1 MVSIAAADLLN
12 VWERGRAEPPY
23 ARALHLL
30 AAALPDATFESI
42 ADWGLGRRDATL
54 LALRE
59 QLFGD
64 RFNAVA
70 TCPECEARLEM
81 DFSTADIRADYATD
95 ELPPVKHVHD
105 GHVYMVRLRPLTTR
119 DILEVAADPVQDNL
133 MRRVTLEARRDGE
146 SAPVGELPPDVMA
159 DCTRT
164 IFECDPQADVQLAL
178 TCPECGH
185 RWDALFDITTYLWSE
200 VETWAA
206 RTLRE
211 VHLLASVY
219 GWTESEIL
227 SLSSTRRRAYLQMA
241 AG

>member
-12 VWERGRAEPPY
+12 VWERARAEPPY
-23 ARALHLL
+23 ARALRLL
-30 AAALPDATFESI
+30 AAALPDANYESV
-42 ADWGLGRRDATL
+42 ANWGLGRRDAAL
-54 LALRE
+54 LSLRE

-81 DFSTADIRADYATD
+81 DFRTADIRVDYATD
-95 ELPPVKHVHD
+95 ELPPVNHVHD
-105 GHVYMVRLRPLTTR
+105 GHVYTVRLRPVTTR
-119 DILEVAADPVQDNL
+119 DIVEVAADPAQDSLVQ
-133 MRRVTLEARRDGE
+133 RVTLGARRDGE
-146 SAPVGELPPDVMA
+146 PVPVGELPPDVMA

-164 IFECDPQADVQLAL
+164 ILECDPQADVQLAL

-185 RWDALFDITTYLWSE
+185 RWDALFDIAAYLWSE

-211 VHLLASVY
+211 IHLLASAY
-219 GWTESEIL
+219 GWTESQIL
-227 SLSSTRRRAYLQMA
+227 SLSPSRRQSYLQMVV
-241 AG
+241 G